1 MKSLETGWVGHWG
14 PLPLWWRLWEW
25 IPPAICNGRRDLNT
39 KSIITVRTSYWS
51 RCCYAVQDSAVC
63 LITSCCLSFS
73 YFYFLGYWF
82 QNAYSLRKGQD
93 ASNFYVNSRLCFTG
107 ICVIYYGELVIQVSR
122 CHWNEVQAAH
132 PFVEMNWNIEIIC
145 SYVTSVSNR
154 KLSLHNCMAHFADKL
169 RAAKDVLSAI

>member
-93 ASNFYVNSRLCFTG
+93 ASNFYVNSRLCFYMCYLLWG
-107 ICVIYYGELVIQVSR
+107 ISNTSFSLPLKWSAGGSSICGNELK
-122 CHWNEVQAAH
+122 HWNHLFLCDQCV
-132 PFVEMNWNIEIIC
+132 
-145 SYVTSVSNR
+145 
-154 KLSLHNCMAHFADKL
+154 
-169 RAAKDVLSAI
+169 